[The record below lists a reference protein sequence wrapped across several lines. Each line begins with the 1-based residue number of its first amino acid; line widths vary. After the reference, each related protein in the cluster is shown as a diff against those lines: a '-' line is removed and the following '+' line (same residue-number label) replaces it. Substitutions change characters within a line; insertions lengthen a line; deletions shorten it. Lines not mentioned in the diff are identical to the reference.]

1 MLDVT
6 WQSPYSFTLAD
17 RSGSLLARLEP
28 REAPGRQ
35 ATEAFIG
42 ARFALEHGARIS
54 HFLPLL
60 LALRDA
66 EGVLQ
71 AAVGIRSALDQSLF
85 LERYLPQPVETQVAV
100 ALGRD
105 RKSVV

>member
-6 WQSPYSFTLAD
+6 WQSPQCFTLTD
-17 RSGSLLARLEP
+17 RKGSLLARLEP
-28 REAPGRQ
+28 LEAPGRQ

-66 EGVLQ
+66 EGALQ
-71 AAVGIRSALDQSLF
+71 AAVGIRPALGQSLF
-85 LERYLPQPVETQVAV
+85 LER
-100 ALGRD
+100 
-105 RKSVV
+105 